1 MEATAIPTLNKNGN
15 IDLTK
20 QERIENA
27 GIESQ
32 NGVVMGFLIGLTL
45 YGSDFHGITPF
56 LLAFVFGVVAYF
68 FGFITNEK
76 TQEEHKKTQEEHT
89 KRIAVRCPSLTKHE
103 ETIYNALTLKNTFS
117 VYARMY
123 KEASTKRRE
132 QMEKEF
138 YMAGI
143 LTQVKQSC

>member
-15 IDLTK
+15 VDLTK

-45 YGSDFHGITPF
+45 YGLKDFHGITPF

-68 FGFITNEK
+68 FGFITNEE
-76 TQEEHKKTQEEHT
+76 TQEEYT

-117 VYARMY
+117 VYAPMY